1 MTSRTDAA
9 MTDVRAAGPAH
20 AGPRDVTRW
29 LGWVLFLAL
38 MLFGAGVMNAVQ
50 GLVAI
55 FDDDFYIA
63 APEQLVLD
71 LNYTVWG
78 WALLI
83 AGLALV
89 AAGIGV
95 ALGYAWARVL
105 AVVIAALNAMVN
117 LGFAGAYPYWTVI
130 AISFDVLAIYA
141 LVVHGAEG
149 KALRTERG

>member
-1 MTSRTDAA
+1 
-9 MTDVRAAGPAH
+9 
-20 AGPRDVTRW
+20 VTRW

-38 MLFGAGVMNAVQ
+38 MLFGAGVMNTVQ

-55 FDDDFYIA
+55 FDDDFYVA

-71 LNYTVWG
+71 LNYALWG

-83 AGLALV
+83 LGLTLM
-89 AAGIGV
+89 AAAVGV

-105 AVVIAALNAMVN
+105 AVVIAVVNAMVN

-130 AISFDVLAIYA
+130 AIAFDVLAIYA
-141 LVVHGAEG
+141 LAVHGGEG